1 MHSFSSAA
9 SLSDHKNKY
18 IYINSFY
25 ISQNE
30 MLAAVQRATG
40 TKPDDWDI
48 MHTPA
53 DDFIKEGRERTAK
66 GDRWGMVNVLY
77 GSTFKKGLGD
87 KFYGR
92 ELANKKLGLEEEN
105 LEEVVER
112 VVKELEAK

>member
-1 MHSFSSAA
+1 MHSSASA
-9 SLSDHKNKY
+9 VSLSDYKNKY

-25 ISQNE
+25 VSQKE
-30 MLAAVQRATG
+30 MLAAVQHATG
-40 TKPDDWDI
+40 TKLEDWTVTHI
-48 MHTPA
+48 SV
-53 DDFIKEGRERTAK
+53 DDFIKEGRERVAK
-66 GDRWGMVNVLY
+66 GDFWGMVNMLY

-105 LEEVVER
+105 MKEVVKR